1 MLVRVGF
8 PLRSEGH
15 LGRAAALASGHPS
28 YHVEGANGTGR
39 VCVDLDLPSDWWLLD
54 NFSGLLRGEGDA
66 EYATGGASLS
76 ADELFGGLR
85 CFLRKQRSGKAAR
98 EWCTPLSLADKQL
111 FPCRQIRIYDND
123 HLTDNSWYA
132 FGKMGDEAVFEVD
145 KEAITERVL
154 SDLGPCVRC
163 PILDLDSSA
172 EIVARLPERIDPGR
186 DQSWAYREDG
196 DLSGWK
202 VVKTREGREETAPQE
217 EREGLIERLA
227 RSVRDGG
234 AGVAVGGSVGSRNVP
249 ATRYEDVGGMH
260 ETITLV
266 REAVELPITH
276 PEIFRK
282 LNIRPHKG
290 ILFYGP
296 PGTGK
301 TLLARAVARES
312 GAHFIAVSGPEI
324 LNKYWGQSEAR
335 LRSIFTE
342 AKTKAP
348 AIILF
353 DEIDSFA
360 SARDM
365 MSESFEATLVSQLL
379 SLMDGMNDLGRVC
392 VIATT
397 NRPSALDPALR
408 RPGRFD
414 HEIEIGLPD
423 AEARL
428 HILKIHTKAMPT
440 APDLDLEQVAT
451 LARDYSGADLEALCR
466 EAALVCMR
474 RTINLRDLEKRISPH
489 KLGSLSITTYDFR
502 TAMKRVG
509 PSVRR

>member
-1 MLVRVGF
+1 MR
-8 PLRSEGH
+8 
-15 LGRAAALASGHPS
+15 
-28 YHVEGANGTGR
+28 
-39 VCVDLDLPSDWWLLD
+39 
-54 NFSGLLRGEGDA
+54 
-66 EYATGGASLS
+66 
-76 ADELFGGLR
+76 
-85 CFLRKQRSGKAAR
+85 
-98 EWCTPLSLADKQL
+98 
-111 FPCRQIRIYDND
+111 
-123 HLTDNSWYA
+123 
-132 FGKMGDEAVFEVD
+132 
-145 KEAITERVL
+145 
-154 SDLGPCVRC
+154 
-163 PILDLDSSA
+163 
-172 EIVARLPERIDPGR
+172 
-186 DQSWAYREDG
+186 
-196 DLSGWK
+196 
-202 VVKTREGREETAPQE
+202 
-217 EREGLIERLA
+217 
-227 RSVRDGG
+227 
-234 AGVAVGGSVGSRNVP
+234 
-249 ATRYEDVGGMH
+249 
-260 ETITLV
+260 ETIALV

-276 PEIFRK
+276 PEIFKR
-282 LNIRPHKG
+282 LGIRPHKG

-335 LRSIFTE
+335 LRNIFAE

-348 AIILF
+348 SIILF

-360 SARDM
+360 SARDS

-414 HEIEIGLPD
+414 HEIEVGLPD
-423 AEARL
+423 ADARL
-428 HILKIHTKAMPT
+428 HILRIHAKGMPV
-440 APDLDLEQVAT
+440 APDLDLKQLAT
-451 LARDYSGADLEALCR
+451 LTRDYSGADLEALCR

-474 RTINLRDLEKRISPH
+474 RSINLQDFEKRISPQ
-489 KLGSLSITTYDFR
+489 KLGSLSVTTYDFR